1 MRSHRNENGHTLL
14 VVPREMIGPFR
25 NALQKLA
32 GGIDF
37 FALDAAERDTLDQAL
52 RHLWNPGDDA
62 QARDKTVPIDVL
74 ALTMRDG
81 PTPGEP
87 DPLDPPTVRRP
98 AAPAI
103 PSVLT
108 RLSTRDRLEA
118 AAQASP
124 DEARPSE
131 PRPSEPRP
139 SEPRPSETRPT
150 VELEREDLTASPE
163 RHERSAPRHDG
174 YRAPTKGRHPDIAR

>member
-37 FALDAAERDTLDQAL
+37 FALDPAERDSLDQAL

-74 ALTMRDG
+74 ALTMRDEQTHG
-81 PTPGEP
+81 ASL
-87 DPLDPPTVRRP
+87 DPLDPPTMRRP
-98 AAPAI
+98 AAAPA
-103 PSVLT
+103 PAVPAVLT
-108 RLSTRDRLEA
+108 RLSTRDRLAAEQAAAAEA
-118 AAQASP
+118 ALHL
-124 DEARPSE
+124 E
-131 PRPSEPRP
+131 PHPTQ
-139 SEPRPSETRPT
+139 TRPT
-150 VELEREDLTASPE
+150 VELERGELTASL
-163 RHERSAPRHDG
+163 ERSERGSPRQDG
-174 YRAPTKGRHPDIAR
+174 YRAPSKGRHPDIAR

>member
-14 VVPREMIGPFR
+14 VVPRELIGPFR

-37 FALDAAERDTLDQAL
+37 FALDAAERDSLDQAL

-74 ALTMRDG
+74 ALTMRDEA
-81 PTPGEP
+81 PGASV

-98 AAPAI
+98 AAPSPAAGL
-103 PSVLT
+103 P
-108 RLSTRDRLEA
+108 RLGTRDRLGGMQA
-118 AAQASP
+118 ASDP
-124 DEARPSE
+124 HPV
-131 PRPSEPRP
+131 
-139 SEPRPSETRPT
+139 EPRPSETRPT
-150 VELEREDLTASPE
+150 VELEREELAASAE
-163 RHERSAPRHDG
+163 RPERSAARHDG